1 MIKISQ
7 LLKSEREKQGLSLEE
22 VSLKIKVHTHKLKA
36 IEENRK
42 EELPAKV
49 FIIGL
54 IKSYAKELKL
64 DPQEINQ
71 LCKELYKD
79 ETPSND
85 HIHLN
90 SKDELPEFHWFGL
103 FQLPK
108 KTAIVISLLII
119 FLLLAVI
126 FSVILK
132 TDIHERSHDK
142 DTESYEEPLNDD
154 LTDFEKNSDLSDS
167 EQIKQDKDSLDNT
180 KKLLQ
185 SVNEKNRLRET
196 KTKEIKN
203 QIAETNTIPKTDKNK
218 KTFNKEKSEFFKERN
233 PIVNSDNKLIMK
245 ALKPVQ
251 VEIIWSDGFVQKI
264 SLMDQEKKI
273 LVFSKPIRIKISDG
287 NAISLAFN
295 KDSEKIPGNSNQPIE
310 LSYP

>member
-1 MIKISQ
+1 M
-7 LLKSEREKQGLSLEE
+7 
-22 VSLKIKVHTHKLKA
+22 
-36 IEENRK
+36 
-42 EELPAKV
+42 
-49 FIIGL
+49 
-54 IKSYAKELKL
+54 
-64 DPQEINQ
+64 
-71 LCKELYKD
+71 
-79 ETPSND
+79 
-85 HIHLN
+85 
-90 SKDELPEFHWFGL
+90 
-103 FQLPK
+103 
-108 KTAIVISLLII
+108 
-119 FLLLAVI
+119 
-126 FSVILK
+126 
-132 TDIHERSHDK
+132 
-142 DTESYEEPLNDD
+142 
-154 LTDFEKNSDLSDS
+154 EKNSDLSDS